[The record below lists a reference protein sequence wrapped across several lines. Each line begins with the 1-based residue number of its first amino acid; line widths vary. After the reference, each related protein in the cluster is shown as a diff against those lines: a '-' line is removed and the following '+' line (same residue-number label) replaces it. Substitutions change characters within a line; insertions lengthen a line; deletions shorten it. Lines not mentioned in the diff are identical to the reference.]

1 MINILNEESRSNGIV
16 CVSTDNSVVS
26 MDTDNDEYSGDMF
39 LTKGADFDLT
49 ESCPEIYR
57 CPISKELM
65 QNPVMYVTTSSHY
78 LSIFMSILAP
88 DTI

>member
-1 MINILNEESRSNGIV
+1 MSTNINEESRSNGIV

-39 LTKGADFDLT
+39 VTKGGDFDLT

-65 QNPVMYVTTSSHY
+65 KNPVMYEHSLLCPLHR
-78 LSIFMSILAP
+78 L
-88 DTI
+88 